1 MVVSYLQGL
10 VIFAVVVGSV
20 TDIIDDL
27 NMKRSLFQKKVDAVK
42 SYMSSRKVNRDI
54 QERVLKWF
62 DHSWLTSEG
71 LDERLIFQVGLLTL
85 EFAYIKVK
93 PGAGVDQFG
102 NFWTYTLKVWWSFLP
117 KKKNAYVYKEF
128 ETQTIYH
135 QTVWKP
141 KYLLP
146 NSLVL
151 NSLIIS
157 CLLPNSMET
166 SLESKLFITK
176 QYGN

>member
-93 PGAGVDQFG
+93 PGAGVDQFE
-102 NFWTYTLKVWWSFLP
+102 NFWTYILKLWWSFSP
-117 KKKNAYVYKEF
+117 KKRRYYVYVYKEF
-128 ETQTIYH
+128 GFQSICY
-135 QTVWKP
+135 QTVWYKI
-141 KYLLP
+141 
-146 NSLVL
+146 V
-151 NSLIIS
+151 
-157 CLLPNSMET
+157 
-166 SLESKLFITK
+166 
-176 QYGN
+176 